1 MLWRT
6 ISTAILIFACH
17 RVATRDD
24 DVDKLV
30 DSQILKDP
38 YPHTFT
44 IFQNRIAMR
53 LHCFRCSSVMDPNWN
68 RRPLTSMDFHSKLW
82 TKTASTDELVALSM
96 GFLFSLITKDRI
108 ETTAGSWALQ
118 GSVVPRDAYIVHKSR
133 KAGALL
139 LAKAGMSEWAEI
151 RKMDYSQGYAAF
163 GGQGRSAIISLYTL
177 VEAAQ
182 ALRLRCP
189 TRGKKFYC
197 WHQAHCVIP
206 ISGNQLGGNVGK
218 GQFATPH
225 MYWMQSMDWEWGT
238 KCGYANE
245 SKYMIM
251 KVDFYN
257 DLRAYLS
264 EPENTNTRSLEDIV
278 EYNYNDDGTKS
289 RHPDSHPAWLAGQDS
304 LLASLPK
311 AFKMIS

>member
-1 MLWRT
+1 MERIYQTDGYVKYGFPFQALDKDRVNGRT
-6 ISTAILIFACH
+6 RGPLHGIPFF
-17 RVATRDD
+17 
-24 DVDKLV
+24 
-30 DSQILKDP
+30 LKENM
-38 YPHTFT
+38 T
-44 IFQNRIAMR
+44 
-53 LHCFRCSSVMDPNWN
+53 
-68 RRPLTSMDFHSKLW
+68 
-82 TKTASTDELVALSM
+82 TKY
-96 GFLFSLITKDRI
+96 RI

-118 GSVVPRDAYIVHKSR
+118 GSVVPRDAYVVHKSR

-163 GGQGRSAIISLYTL
+163 GGQGRIVQPAERNSTVGTKPTVSLTS
-177 VEAAQ
+177 
-182 ALRLRCP
+182 RS
-189 TRGKKFYC
+189 G
-197 WHQAHCVIP
+197 VIP
-206 ISGNQLGGNVGK
+206 ISGHQLGGNVGK
-218 GQFATPH
+218 GQSATPH
-225 MYWMQSMDWEWGT
+225 MYWMQSMVLTDGIIIHWYRRGRRPERDWEWGT

-289 RHPDSHPAWLAGQDS
+289 RHPDSHPAWPSWTRQPSCVATKG
-304 LLASLPK
+304 
-311 AFKMIS
+311 I

>member
-1 MLWRT
+1 MSQGPSRT
-6 ISTAILIFACH
+6 HIPIPLPFSKQNSDEASLFPMQLCH
-17 RVATRDD
+17 GSKLEQAT
-24 DVDKLV
+24 VDKVIYQTDGYVKYGFPFQALDKDRV
-30 DSQILKDP
+30 NGRTRGPLHGIPFFLKENM
-38 YPHTFT
+38 T
-44 IFQNRIAMR
+44 
-53 LHCFRCSSVMDPNWN
+53 
-68 RRPLTSMDFHSKLW
+68 
-82 TKTASTDELVALSM
+82 TKY
-96 GFLFSLITKDRI
+96 RI

-118 GSVVPRDAYIVHKSR
+118 GSVVPRDAYVVHKSR

-182 ALRLRCP
+182 ALRLRYLLIRRLSHWTLRP
-189 TRGKKFYC
+189 TEVAIMLSLSNPRKEILLLAPSPLRGRR
-197 WHQAHCVIP
+197 P
-206 ISGNQLGGNVGK
+206 ER
-218 GQFATPH
+218 
-225 MYWMQSMDWEWGT
+225 DWEWGT

-289 RHPDSHPAWLAGQDS
+289 RHPDSHPAWPSWTRQPSCVATKG
-304 LLASLPK
+304 
-311 AFKMIS
+311 I